1 MNVSYRWLREIA
13 PGIRDTPEALA
24 DRLGMLG
31 APVESLEHLAAGLD
45 VVIGARVLEY
55 R

>member
-13 PGIRDTPEALA
+13 PGIQAPPEELA

-31 APVESLEHLAAGLD
+31 APVEETARPGAGLD
-45 VVIGARVLEY
+45 DLV
-55 R
+55 